1 MIYNHVSEMIGNTP
15 IVRLNRIASEEAAQI
30 YVKLEYF
37 NPSGSVKDRA
47 ALGMIAALERT
58 GALREGMT
66 IVEPTS
72 GNTGIGIAMLGA
84 AKGYKVVLT
93 MPDTLSVERRRML
106 GAYGAELILTKG
118 TEGMRGAI
126 EKAEQLVREN
136 GYVMLSQFDN
146 PANPDIH
153 RQTTAREILAELA
166 DLDAFVCGVG
176 TGGTISGV
184 GSVLKELRP
193 ELRIY
198 AVEPEKSAVL
208 SGGAPSPH
216 KLQGIGAGFVPG
228 NYSAEIVDEVLR
240 VGEEDAYEM
249 TRALAQREGLFVG
262 VSSGAAV
269 WAATVVAQRL
279 GRGKKVLAIA
289 PDGGSRYLSVE
300 GLF

>member
-106 GAYGAELILTKG
+106 SAYGAELILTKG
-118 TEGMRGAI
+118 TDGMRGAI
-126 EKAEQLVREN
+126 ERAEQLVREN

-146 PANPDIH
+146 PANPGIH
-153 RQTTAREILAELA
+153 RQTTAREILTELA